1 MKWISTLTND
11 DLESMKQLVKFVEEE
26 PNLSHRSKVK
36 FQNNEYEVKY
46 LKSVI
51 SVLETN
57 IIPDHLMDLDIED
70 IYNNNN

>member
-11 DLESMKQLVKFVEEE
+11 DLESMKQVVKFAGPELMV
-26 PNLSHRSKVK
+26 V
-36 FQNNEYEVKY
+36 FQNSEYEVNY

-51 SVLETN
+51 GVMETSV
-57 IIPDHLMDLDIED
+57 IPDHLMDLDIED

>member
-36 FQNNEYEVKY
+36 FQNNEYEVNY
-46 LKSVI
+46 LKNVI
-51 SVLETN
+51 NYLEMGVVN
-57 IIPDHLMDLDIED
+57 NYLSDLEE
-70 IYNNNN
+70 NE